1 MLTFQKYFENCSKEV
16 TNLLL
21 GYKREQ
27 SEEEKKSEGNRKG
40 RKQTINK
47 QRKRVRVAT
56 HMLA

>member
-21 GYKREQ
+21 GYKRER

-40 RKQTINK
+40 RNQTINK

-56 HMLA
+56 HMWA